1 MRAIDIAR
9 EMKISTSLIRLYEK
23 EGMLP
28 EVPRSSNG
36 YRNYT
41 WIHIEF
47 VKCIRTMSKGFTT
60 KQLKQ
65 LMRHII
71 KQDYVKAYWVIN
83 EIQAKLYQER
93 NIILNMK
100 NKLLA
105 AKDSKDNLL
114 TIGQL
119 SKETGIPI
127 STLRHWSREDML
139 DSIRHSENSY
149 RLYPSSQ
156 IKKALII
163 YALKEYTLSQNQ
175 FYFIQDI
182 QSMNIN
188 QLDFEEI
195 NLQIENYINKK
206 CEQIYEGQNAMY
218 ELIHKII

>member
-100 NKLLA
+100 N
-105 AKDSKDNLL
+105 
-114 TIGQL
+114 
-119 SKETGIPI
+119 
-127 STLRHWSREDML
+127 
-139 DSIRHSENSY
+139 
-149 RLYPSSQ
+149 
-156 IKKALII
+156 
-163 YALKEYTLSQNQ
+163 
-175 FYFIQDI
+175 
-182 QSMNIN
+182 IN

-195 NLQIENYINKK
+195 SLQIENYINKK